1 MTRPMYE
8 TRSDRENQTVVA
20 QMFVDRY
27 FPAITGYHLTPPRY
41 PVDVAFTNGDDIKVF
56 AEIKNRN
63 VSMHTY
69 PTYMISI
76 AKIVSMKSLSSSCG
90 VPCLLLVKWKDFGGY
105 LDVSKVL
112 PLKLSIGGRV
122 DRNDD
127 QDVEP
132 VAHYEISL
140 FKIFNDKAIEQ

>member
-1 MTRPMYE
+1 
-8 TRSDRENQTVVA
+8 
-20 QMFVDRY
+20 
-27 FPAITGYHLTPPRY
+27 
-41 PVDVAFTNGDDIKVF
+41 
-56 AEIKNRN
+56 
-63 VSMHTY
+63 
-69 PTYMISI
+69 MISI
-76 AKIVSMKSLSSSCG
+76 AKIVSMKSLSNSCG

-140 FKIFNDKAIEQ
+140 FKIFNDKVIEQ

>member
-1 MTRPMYE
+1 MYE

-41 PVDVAFTNGDDIKVF
+41 PVDVAFTNGDDIKGF

-76 AKIVSMKSLSSSCG
+76 AKIVSMKSSVKQLRSS
-90 VPCLLLVKWKDFGGY
+90 
-105 LDVSKVL
+105 VSF
-112 PLKLSIGGRV
+112 
-122 DRNDD
+122 
-127 QDVEP
+127 
-132 VAHYEISL
+132 AC
-140 FKIFNDKAIEQ
+140 